1 MKTTAT
7 INQLEQAAAQLSKE
21 YKNEN
26 KFTVLITGGKGKYT
40 NFRLK
45 CLSGRPGSRVS
56 ISTGRKVPFPSYY
69 AIGRYFEI
77 LFDMDPNIKIYS
89 LGKRIEPNEIWNN
102 WGRQLEYIERG
113 SILEQ

>member
-1 MKTTAT
+1 MKLKNQNHENNSNHQSIRAGRCST
-7 INQLEQAAAQLSKE
+7 I
-21 YKNEN
+21 
-26 KFTVLITGGKGKYT
+26 KGVQ
-40 NFRLK
+40 
-45 CLSGRPGSRVS
+45 SGRPGSRVS
-56 ISTGRKVPFPSYY
+56 LSTGRKVPFPSYY